1 MSHWLSSMWCL
12 SGSSSS
18 SHPTWTTQI
27 NTIQSSYDSVFGMNA
42 AAFIRPIVCA
52 SHIAQ
57 EQNWSLL
64 SMPASIVQQCNT
76 TRAKALDARSMHSQL
91 APTFRLVPISM
102 GNSFRTMFQAKHW
115 AQTMN
120 MHTQTQTDRER
131 ERENWSSLDQNH
143 SIRIALHW
151 RRRTV
156 FGLDKRRDTDQHT
169 IAWNNDMTRTFVVE

>member
-1 MSHWLSSMWCL
+1 MWCL

-131 ERENWSSLDQNH
+131 ERERIDRHWTKI
-143 SIRIALHW
+143 IR
-151 RRRTV
+151 
-156 FGLDKRRDTDQHT
+156 F
-169 IAWNNDMTRTFVVE
+169 E